1 MKQLQDNRDYF
12 RDMLDEDDSCKFT
25 VVKPDIITKLLV
37 ERLEED
43 AIAMCGYDDQN
54 PLQGRYEEITGTCR
68 NFANSDEVLV
78 LASEISAEWSDMETK
93 WDYSHMFDIIYRSGW
108 SLVAVGGEC
117 GNTPHA
123 FHYNW
128 MTMSI

>member
-43 AIAMCGYDDQN
+43 AIELCGYDNKHVIQIVGAKLSIPFNGSTDT
-54 PLQGRYEEITGTCR
+54 L
-68 NFANSDEVLV
+68 
-78 LASEISAEWSDMETK
+78 IS
-93 WDYSHMFDIIYRSGW
+93 
-108 SLVAVGGEC
+108 
-117 GNTPHA
+117 N
-123 FHYNW
+123 YNG
-128 MTMSI
+128 